1 MSFWARPAL
10 LFGSVPGITPEVV
23 RERGGHVRPERETCD
38 ALERFAFSG
47 QRQCFQ
53 SLAAITAGD
62 EEVHAHID
70 SLALKRSDDRTTE
83 FTDRDRD
90 KPVAQRLPAH
100 MFVFA
105 ARHQM
110 ERQPVDGPQN
120 IPDQSRG
127 LGRGLAS
134 EAVWRV
140 RPGEGTLYKPVREI
154 PAGRRGDGFQEA
166 RSLILLEPR
175 IVGNSRQLL
184 GGRHMR

>member
-120 IPDQSRG
+120 IPDQFTEGDDLAGASRA
-127 LGRGLAS
+127 LVLAAYGVA
-134 EAVWRV
+134 ELW
-140 RPGEGTLYKPVREI
+140 
-154 PAGRRGDGFQEA
+154 AGISHQ
-166 RSLILLEPR
+166 
-175 IVGNSRQLL
+175 
-184 GGRHMR
+184 